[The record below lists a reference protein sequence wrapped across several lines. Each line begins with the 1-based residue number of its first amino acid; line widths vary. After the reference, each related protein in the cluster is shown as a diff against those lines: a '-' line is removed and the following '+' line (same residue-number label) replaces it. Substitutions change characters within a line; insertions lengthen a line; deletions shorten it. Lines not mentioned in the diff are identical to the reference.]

1 MSDDSNS
8 YDFDTLAI
16 RAGVQRSN
24 FNENAEA
31 LFLSSSFVH
40 EDAATAALRF
50 SNQAPGFVYS
60 RFSNPTVDMFQAR
73 LAALEGGESCVATSS
88 GMSAVLTTVMGLLK
102 AGDHVICSRSVFGAV
117 ITLFEKNLGRF
128 GLQTTFVEAT
138 DLKAWEAAV
147 QPNTK
152 MLFLE
157 TPSNP
162 LMEVLDVGAL
172 SKIAKKAGA
181 VLVVDN
187 CFCSPA
193 IQRPLQLGADIVV
206 HSATKYLD
214 GQGRILGGAIV
225 GSKELVMGEVHGF
238 LRTAGPSMSPF
249 NAWVALKG
257 METLSLR
264 MEKQCNNALQI
275 AQWLESLPQV
285 ERVYFPGLASHPQH
299 ELAKRQQ
306 SASGTFH
313 GGAVVTF
320 TVKGGREAAWRVV
333 DNCKMISITANL
345 GDTKSTIT
353 HPASTTHGR
362 ISPEAREAA
371 GVVEGLLRLS
381 VGLESVADV
390 KADIL
395 RGLGK

>member
-1 MSDDSNS
+1 MSDKF
-8 YDFDTLAI
+8 DFDTLAV

-24 FNENAEA
+24 FNENSEA

-40 EDAATAALRF
+40 ENAATAALRF
-50 SNQAPGFVYS
+50 SNQAPGYVYS
-60 RFSNPTVDMFQAR
+60 RFSNPTVEMFQQR
-73 LAALEGGESCVATSS
+73 LAALEGGEACVATSS
-88 GMSAVLTTVMGLLK
+88 GMSAVLTVAMGLLK
-102 AGDHVICSRSVFGAV
+102 AGDHVVCSRSVFGAV

-138 DLKAWEAAV
+138 DLSAWEKAV
-147 QPNTK
+147 KPNTK

-162 LMEVLDVGAL
+162 LMEVLDVAAL

-193 IQRPLQLGADIVV
+193 VQRPLQLGADIVV

-257 METLSLR
+257 METLGIR
-264 MEKQCNNALQI
+264 MEKQCDNALEL
-275 AQWLESLPQV
+275 ARWLEKHPQV
-285 ERVYFPGLASHPQH
+285 EKVYFPGLESHPQH

-306 SASGTFH
+306 SAGGRFLA
-313 GGAVVTF
+313 GAVVTF
-320 TVKGGREAAWRVV
+320 TVKGGRAEAWRVV
-333 DNCKMISITANL
+333 DGCKMISITANL

-362 ISPEAREAA
+362 ISPEARVAA
-371 GVVEGLLRLS
+371 GVVEGLLRVS
-381 VGLESVADV
+381 VGLESVADI
-390 KADIL
+390 KKDL
-395 RGLGK
+395 QNGLGA